1 MNSKVIL
8 SNFFEYLCEKTY
20 KKCKY
25 SRRIRLDAEY
35 LDHKD
40 ENLTLEKLEMLPN
53 DYLLI
58 EIPE

>member
-1 MNSKVIL
+1 LNSKLTL

-20 KKCKY
+20 KK
-25 SRRIRLDAEY
+25 SRSSRIRLDAEY

-53 DYLLI
+53 DYLFI